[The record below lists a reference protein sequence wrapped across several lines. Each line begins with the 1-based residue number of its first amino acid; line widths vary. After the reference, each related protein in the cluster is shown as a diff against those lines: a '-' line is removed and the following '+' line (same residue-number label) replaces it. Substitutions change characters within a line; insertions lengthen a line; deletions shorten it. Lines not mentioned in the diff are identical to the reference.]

1 MLEILGLKRYF
12 GNRCVLDIERLTM
25 ESHGPHVIV
34 GHNGAGKTTL
44 LRIIAGLESYQEG
57 TVQSPIPISDRV
69 FCPQKPYMF
78 RGTVEDNLVKGLK
91 FRGLGVNRSRL
102 RELTARL
109 GLDPLVS
116 RRAKALS
123 AGETQRVALARALVI
138 RPRLLLLDEP
148 TASVDPHGAE
158 VIEDEHGRRVSEETM
173 VIVATHFGEMAQ
185 RPGTRIHRLEE
196 GRLTAPEVGNV
207 FEAEFVQVECHT
219 WARLR
224 AGARIRCVTD
234 RVGRG
239 RLAIPASD
247 IVISKQRLDSS
258 MANVLEGVI
267 SGLRRFDDRMEL
279 TVEAGVPLRAVITPE
294 SFERLGINVGSPV
307 VASFKATSVRVL

>member
-1 MLEILGLKRYF
+1 VIEITGLKHYF

-57 TVQSPIPISDRV
+57 AVQSPIPISDRV

-91 FRGLGVNRSRL
+91 FRGLSVNRSRL

-109 GLDPLVS
+109 GLDPLLS

-148 TASVDPHGAE
+148 TACVDPHGAE
-158 VIEDEHGRRVSEETM
+158 VIEDEVRRRFSEGTM
-173 VIVATHFGEMAQ
+173 VIVATHLGEMAQ

-196 GRLTAPEVGNV
+196 GRLTAPEISNV
-207 FEAEFVQVECHT
+207 FEADFIQAEGHT
-219 WARLR
+219 WARIR
-224 AGARIRCVTD
+224 EDVCIRCVTD
-234 RVGRG
+234 RVGNG
-239 RLAIPASD
+239 RVAIPACDVVVSRH
-247 IVISKQRLDSS
+247 RLDSS
-258 MANVLEGVI
+258 MANVLEGVV
-267 SGLRRFDDRMEL
+267 SGVRRFDDEMEL
-279 TVEAGVPLRAVITPE
+279 TVEAGVHLRAVITPD
-294 SFERLGINVGSPV
+294 SFGRLGINVGSTV
-307 VASFKATSVRVL
+307 VVSFKATAVRVL